1 MKATPKV
8 TEFSN
13 MSLEQGRELQTFG
26 TLIEGFCAEGAV
38 HALSLLL
45 L

>member
-13 MSLEQGRELQTFG
+13 MSLEQGHELQTFG

-38 HALSLLL
+38 YALSLLL
-45 L
+45 V